1 MLRHLMLFVGL
12 NNKFKTM
19 RKILL
24 VISLLILFVFT
35 ESEYSFSQVELV
47 PVEDPVYDYFKRMQL
62 LDIINYNSSDK
73 PISRRKAAEFIS
85 TIKDNE
91 RKLTKIDREIL
102 SDLETEFS
110 YDLTGSLDKSQGFL
124 NDGKFNIFNDK
135 KQKYLY
141 MFADSNASFFFDG
154 IGSLQQGLST
164 GDSAGKRVV
173 TLGRVGFKMRGT
185 VLNSV
190 GYYLRADNGMV
201 LGGNRHDRRIAYVD
215 DQKLIV
221 NGKFLGD
228 GFFESYEGYIRYAM
242 KNDIFSAMIGK
253 ENVQNGF
260 GYNDNLFQSDN
271 TVSYNYIRF
280 DLNYKALHYSFM
292 YSSLRGDSLG
302 IREIAMKNLVSH
314 RLTLSLS
321 NRLRFG
327 IYEALVTV
335 DRPFNITYLVP
346 LSLLRGADYNAGN
359 EQSGLNN
366 ALMGFDVEYMPV
378 NKFAMQGTLLIDD
391 LNFSTL
397 FDNKQDDGR
406 PANDNRFGIQIGSIW
421 TNAFT
426 VPDLTAALE
435 YTLIDPFVYTHRTN
449 KAQYTNW
456 TLPLG
461 HNLGPNSD
469 EIALKLNYNFSS
481 RLRAELLFQHQR
493 SAKGVVIQN
502 DSLIIN
508 YGGDINRG
516 DTDIR
521 QPHKFLEGNRI
532 NRDILTINLN
542 WQPIR
547 QYFLNLKFVHRN
559 INKIFN
565 SSSLKDSFGFL
576 TFSIIY

>member
-1 MLRHLMLFVGL
+1 MLFVGL
-12 NNKFKTM
+12 NNKLYVM
-19 RKILL
+19 QKILVVVFL
-24 VISLLILFVFT
+24 IFVIIFA
-35 ESEYSFSQVELV
+35 ESKSSFSQVELV
-47 PVEDPVYDYFKRMQL
+47 PVEDPIYDFLKRMQL
-62 LDIINYNSSDK
+62 LDVINYNSSDK

-85 TIKDNE
+85 VIKDNQS
-91 RKLTKIDREIL
+91 KLTKTDKEIL
-102 SDLETEFS
+102 GDLETEYS
-110 YDLTGSLDKSQGFL
+110 YDLTTSLDKSQGFL

-141 MFADSNASFFFDG
+141 MYADSNASFFFDG
-154 IGSLQQGLST
+154 IGSLQQGISS
-164 GDSAGKRVV
+164 GDSAGERAV

-190 GYYLRADNGMV
+190 GFYLRADNGMV
-201 LGGNRHDRRIAYVD
+201 LGGNRLDRRIAYKD
-215 DQKLIV
+215 DPKLIV

-242 KNDIFSAMIGK
+242 KNDIFSVMIGK
-253 ENVQNGF
+253 EDVQNGF
-260 GYNDNLFQSDN
+260 GYIDNLFQSDN

-302 IREIAMKNLVSH
+302 IKEIAMKNLVSH

-359 EQSGLNN
+359 VQSGLNN

-391 LNFSTL
+391 LNFSTF
-397 FDNKQDDGR
+397 FDNKTKDGT
-406 PANDNRFGIQIGSIW
+406 PANDNRFGIQIGTIW
-421 TNAFT
+421 TDAFT
-426 VPDLTAALE
+426 VPDLTTSLE
-435 YTLIDPFVYTHRTN
+435 YTLLDPFVYTHRTN

-456 TLPLG
+456 ALPIG

-481 RLRAELLFQHQR
+481 RLRAELLYQHQR
-493 SAKGVVIQN
+493 SAKGVVIEN

-516 DTDIR
+516 DADIR

-532 NRDILTINLN
+532 NRDVLTFNLS

-547 QYFLNLKFVHRN
+547 QYFFNLKFVHRN
-559 INKIFN
+559 IDKIFD
-565 SSSLKDSFGFL
+565 SSSLKDTFGFF
-576 TFSIIY
+576 TFSVLY